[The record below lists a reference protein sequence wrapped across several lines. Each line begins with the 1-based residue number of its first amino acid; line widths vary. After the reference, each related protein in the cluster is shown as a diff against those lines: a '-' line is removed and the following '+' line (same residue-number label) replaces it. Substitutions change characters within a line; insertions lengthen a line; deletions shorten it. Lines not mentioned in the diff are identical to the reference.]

1 MAFSIIVIGIK
12 ISLLLRW
19 PGPAMVVEPS
29 ASTSETSASSQ
40 HVGTACG
47 LTLNSN
53 TKNKIY
59 EKQFSRHW
67 ILGNQGW
74 WPQRD
79 EKQAKVSTMTAP
91 AYALERLSS
100 PAQGGDPG
108 WAQWLPES
116 RTQSY
121 ESRKTKPTRVH
132 RTEHQRG
139 EDFTEIELQR
149 SEESSLRIQ
158 HIPDWGRH
166 VRKLPKTRERM
177 IWEDERKQCLAALT
191 QNWE

>member
-19 PGPAMVVEPS
+19 PGPVMVVEPS

-59 EKQFSRHW
+59 EKQFSRDW
-67 ILGNQGW
+67 ILGDKGW

-100 PAQGGDPG
+100 PAQGGGPRLSPVTPWVKDTELWVQKDQVNQSSQDRAPERRG
-108 WAQWLPES
+108 LHRDRTPEIWRILLENSAHSWL
-116 RTQSY
+116 
-121 ESRKTKPTRVH
+121 
-132 RTEHQRG
+132 G
-139 EDFTEIELQR
+139 
-149 SEESSLRIQ
+149 
-158 HIPDWGRH
+158 
-166 VRKLPKTRERM
+166 
-177 IWEDERKQCLAALT
+177 
-191 QNWE
+191 